1 MTDKNLYGK
10 LALIVLIVTL
20 SLWAIWP
27 PSQQLKGGIDLVG
40 GTSLLYEIDTAGL
53 AESDKRD
60 LAERVMGRLKQ
71 RVDPQGQR
79 NLVWRPIGQNR
90 LEIQMPRPPKELSA
104 RREAYE
110 KAREALRTTRV
121 DRGEIEAALVLTG
134 TARDEAI
141 KNLIRGVPERQVLF
155 TQLVAAKDKLTA
167 ADAAQPTS
175 RATTGSQPVVPGLEE
190 AREEYYQGFD
200 KILATNI
207 NLDRLGDLL
216 ALGAA
221 DKERAAKLA
230 QFETEYLDHV
240 ADALGIAK
248 DDKDRAARIEKLR
261 SESADLF
268 ERIVELTKAYDLWAQ
283 NKGALEDP
291 SDLMRLLR
299 GQGVLEFRILAERSA
314 GNPDMI
320 DARGG
325 AFPEPISKYTD
336 QIAKFG
342 PRFRTGDQFQ
352 WFKVGKPEEF
362 RPSSGAILADYL
374 GAKYVLAYKIDDKAP
389 NMALPHD
396 GKWALTRAVPDRD
409 QRGRWSVSFTLDP
422 AGGARFEKVTE
433 ANKQHPLCILL
444 DGEAMSAPNIQSAIR
459 TNGQI
464 TGDFTLDE
472 VTRLCNVLEA
482 GSLDARLKDTPLSIQ
497 TIGPSLGE
505 ANRRMGMQACIT
517 ALIAVVSFMAIYYLY
532 GGVISDIAL
541 MLNLVIT
548 LGIMALIQ
556 GTFTLQGIAGLVLTL
571 GMAVDANV
579 LIFER
584 IREEQARGV
593 SLKTAV
599 KLGYDRAFWVIFD
612 SNLTTVIS
620 AVILGYVGTEE
631 IKGFA
636 LTLGLG
642 LVVSMFTALFVT
654 RQFFN
659 VLVQTRVSKI
669 ETERC
674 WGGTAILAAAGGL
687 ILAIGWVFNRQR
699 ADWYHSG
706 LAGLGEFL
714 LVGAASAFVLLA
726 LIWIMRW
733 IAIATGAHRTNH
745 IPMLHLLKPTN
756 IDWMGKQRYF
766 WAVSG
771 VLTLGGL
778 LLFALQ
784 PKKALLDIEFLGGTA
799 VQVTLEP
806 KDPAKPIKDAEIE
819 SIVRGTQDRS
829 DAAGW
834 INWAAGRL
842 EAADVRRQDDG
853 SFLVLSNDLSEPQL
867 EGLLLGNPD
876 NDKSLVN
883 RIVKDGITRANA
895 VVGGKKGVQVR
906 LQGTPP
912 SLEAFKQDVLAA
924 AASARIAAEDL
935 HTSARVQAVSAYG
948 EQAGAERKAESFEIV
963 TTDTNKKLVGE
974 AILAALSAQNDFT
987 VRVER
992 GIGFQLAT
1000 DPQLAPDGAFPIQ
1013 ADARDL
1019 GDVIGAL
1026 AGPAARTGVVRYK
1039 GGLVMVFDKLE
1050 PAQTLDSVRKRIRD
1064 MRLQPDYER
1073 YGWRESDVIGLTATG
1088 ATAETQDGAQAP
1100 TFSKVAMV
1108 VSDENLPFYD
1118 NEEAWRR
1125 DLAGPELQLAQAA
1138 LSSERSLDKVTT
1150 FAPQV
1155 AAQASQQAIIAI
1167 VLSLIAMV
1175 AYLWFRFGTME
1186 FGLGAIVALIHDVAI
1201 ALGALTLTHWIARTP
1216 IGHLLL
1222 INEMRIDLAVVAAFL
1237 TIVGYSVND
1246 TIVVFDRIRENRGRL
1261 GTLSPKLI
1269 NDAINQTIP
1278 RTVLTAFT
1286 VFLVVLILYVIGG
1299 PGVHGFAFAMLIG
1312 TLTGCYS
1319 SVAIAS
1325 PILYRPAAMR
1335 AMLALIVLVTAIG
1348 LIIGGE
1354 SLGVRIAMG
1363 IVAAIVLGLLGLWQL
1378 RRREAEARAFAA

>member
-1 MTDKNLYGK
+1 MTDKNLYWKIG
-10 LALIVLIVTL
+10 LIVLVVTL
-20 SLWAIWP
+20 CVWAIWP

-53 AESDKRD
+53 LERDKTD
-60 LAERVMGRLKQ
+60 LAERVMRRLKQ

-90 LEIQMPRPPKELSA
+90 LEIQMPRPPKELGQ
-104 RREAYE
+104 RRATYE
-110 KAREALRTTRV
+110 KAREVLRATRV
-121 DRGEIEAALVLTG
+121 DRGDIEAAFALTG
-134 TARDEAI
+134 PAREEAI
-141 KNLIRGVPERQVLF
+141 QKLIRGVPARQ
-155 TQLVAAKDKLTA
+155 QLLESLAAAKDKLTA
-167 ADAAQPTS
+167 ADAARATS
-175 RATTGSQPVVPGLEE
+175 RPGATSQTMPAGLEQ
-190 AREEYYQGFD
+190 AREDYYQGFD
-200 KILATNI
+200 KVLATNI

-221 DKERAAKLA
+221 DKERATKLDA
-230 QFETEYLDHV
+230 FKKEYVDRL
-240 ADALGIAK
+240 ADALGIGK
-248 DDKDRAARIEKLR
+248 EDTERAAKLAKVE
-261 SESADLF
+261 SECKAIFDEADA
-268 ERIVELTKAYDLWAQ
+268 LTKAYDLWAL

-291 SDLMRLLR
+291 SDLQRLLR
-299 GQGVLEFRILAERSA
+299 GQGVLEFRILAERNPA
-314 GNPDMI
+314 NPDMI

-325 AFPEPISKYTD
+325 AFAEPISKYTD
-336 QIAKFG
+336 QLAKFG
-342 PRFRTGDQFQ
+342 PRFRPGDQFQ
-352 WFKVGKPEEF
+352 WFKIGKPDEF
-362 RPSSGAILADYL
+362 RPSGAAITADYI
-374 GAKYVLAYKIDDKAP
+374 GTKYVLAFKIDDKVDT
-389 NMALPHD
+389 MALPHD
-396 GKWALTRAVPDRD
+396 GRWALTRAIPDRD

-422 AGGARFEKVTE
+422 AGGARFEKMTE
-433 ANKQHPLCILL
+433 TNKQHPLCIIL

-459 TNGQI
+459 EHGQI

-517 ALIAVVSFMAIYYLY
+517 ALIAVVAFMAIYYLY

-642 LVVSMFTALFVT
+642 LCVSMFTALFVT

-659 VLVQTRVSKI
+659 VLVQSRVSKL
-669 ETERC
+669 EAERC

-687 ILAIGWVFNRQR
+687 ILAIGWVVNRQH

-706 LAGLGEFL
+706 LAGMGEFV
-714 LVGAASAFVLLA
+714 LVAFATAFVLLA

-733 IAIATGAHRTNH
+733 VAIATGSHTTNR

-756 IDWMGKQRYF
+756 VDWMGKQKYF
-766 WAVSG
+766 WTISG

-784 PKKALLDIEFLGGTA
+784 PKKTLLDIEFLGGTA

-806 KDPAKPIKDAEIE
+806 KNTAKPVTDAQIEEI
-819 SIVRGTQDRS
+819 VKGTQDRNQ
-829 DAAGW
+829 AAGW
-834 INWAAGRL
+834 IEWAAGRL
-842 EAADVRRQDDG
+842 EAAEVRKQDDG

-867 EGLLLGNPD
+867 EALLLGSPD
-876 NDKSLVN
+876 NKESLGN
-883 RIVKDGITRANA
+883 RIVKNGITRAMLSG
-895 VVGGKKGVQVR
+895 GGKKGVQVR

-912 SLEAFKQDVLAA
+912 SVEQFKQDVLIAA
-924 AASARIAAEDL
+924 ARARTAAEDL
-935 HTSARVQAVSAYG
+935 RTSARVQGVSAYG
-948 EQAGAERKAESFEIV
+948 EQAGAAIKTESFEIV

-974 AILAALSAQNDFT
+974 AILAALGSRSDFT
-987 VRVER
+987 LRVER
-992 GIGFQLAT
+992 GIGFQLVT

-1013 ADARDL
+1013 AEARSL
-1019 GDVIGAL
+1019 ADVIGPI
-1026 AGPAARTGVVRYK
+1026 AGPAGTTSIARYK
-1039 GGLVMVFDKLE
+1039 GGLVMVFDKLD
-1050 PAQTLDSVRKRIRD
+1050 PPQTLEAVRQRVRD

-1073 YGWRESDVIGLTATG
+1073 YGWRESDVIGLAATG
-1088 ATAETQDGAQAP
+1088 STAKTADDKDAP
-1100 TFSKVAMV
+1100 TFSKVAIA
-1108 VSDENLPFYD
+1108 VSDDNLPFYD

-1125 DLAGPELQLAQAA
+1125 DLARPELQLAQAA

-1155 AAQASQQAIIAI
+1155 AAQAGQQAVIAL
-1167 VLSLIAMV
+1167 VLSLLAMV

-1186 FGLGAIVALIHDVAI
+1186 FGLGAIIALIHDVAV
-1201 ALGALTLTHWIARTP
+1201 ALGAITLTHWIAKTP
-1216 IGHLLL
+1216 IGPLLG
-1222 INEMRIDLAVVAAFL
+1222 INEMRIDLSVVAAFL

-1261 GTLSPKLI
+1261 ATLSPKLI

-1278 RTVLTAFT
+1278 RTVLTVFT
-1286 VFLVVLILYVIGG
+1286 VFLVVFILYVMGG
-1299 PGVHGFAFAMLIG
+1299 PGVHAFAFAMLVG

-1325 PILYRPAAMR
+1325 PILYKPAAMR
-1335 AMLALIVLVTAIG
+1335 VMLALIVLVTAIG
-1348 LIIGGE
+1348 LMIGGE
-1354 SLGVRIAMG
+1354 SLGVKIAMG
-1363 IVAAIVLGLLGLWQL
+1363 IVAAIVLGLIGLWQL
-1378 RRREAEARAFAA
+1378 RKRGVEMRPQVA